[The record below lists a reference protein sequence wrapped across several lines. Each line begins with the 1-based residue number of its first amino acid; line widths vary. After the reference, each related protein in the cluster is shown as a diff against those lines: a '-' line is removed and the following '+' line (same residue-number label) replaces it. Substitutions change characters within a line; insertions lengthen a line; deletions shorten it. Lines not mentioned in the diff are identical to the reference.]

1 MRLNIIQQ
9 RRLWWGISLGAIA
22 LSLIAMA
29 ISFQQLGA
37 PIRPGLDFVGGT
49 RLQLSLE
56 CAATE
61 TCTEVISPG
70 IVRTILTPLGLEG
83 SSIQVVE
90 DYTLSVRTKTLSVE
104 ERTQLTDRLS
114 AEIGAFDPTTIQ
126 IDTVGPTV
134 GEELLTAGVQA
145 LLASFFG
152 IVVYLSFR
160 FRFDY
165 AVFAILALLHDAIIT
180 AGAFAFLGLTIG
192 IEIDSLFLVAL
203 LTIIGFS
210 VNDTVV
216 IYDRIRETL
225 EDSEPG
231 TSIDTVVD
239 EAVNQTLTR
248 SINTSL
254 TTILPLLGIFFFGG
268 ETLRFFALALI
279 IGFLAGVYS
288 SIFVASTMLA
298 WWRKRQEK
306 DLPLA
311 APVAN
316 LSDET

>member
-9 RRLWWGISLGAIA
+9 ERLWWGISLGAIA

-61 TCTEVISPG
+61 TCTEPISSAN
-70 IVRTILTPLGLEG
+70 VRTILTPLGLEG

-90 DYTLSVRTKTLSVE
+90 DYTLSVRTKTLGVE

-114 AEIGAFDPTTIQ
+114 AEIGAFDPTTVQ
-126 IDTVGPTV
+126 IDTVGPTI
-134 GEELLTAGVQA
+134 GAELLTAGVQA

-165 AVFAILALLHDAIIT
+165 AVFAILALVHDVLIT
-180 AGAFAFLGLTIG
+180 AGAFACLGLTLG
-192 IEIDSLFLVAL
+192 VEIDSLFLVAL

-225 EDSEPG
+225 EASEPG
-231 TSIDTVVD
+231 TSIDIVVD

-306 DLPLA
+306 DLPLSPA
-311 APVAN
+311 VAN